1 MMLGR
6 RFPVLMVLLAI
17 TLPSRAEDTRRAMVP
32 EDYYRFQFVSDAR
45 ISPNGNHVAFVRQV
59 IADDLRKRHSA
70 IWMVDTLGES
80 IPRAFTS
87 GQQDSHPRW
96 APDGRSLAFLRKDE
110 KATQLRLISV
120 DGGESRVMS
129 TIKQG
134 SVSDWFWLPGGHRLV
149 LLLRIDPDVQDPRQ
163 PKPEQ
168 EVPKA
173 DVQVFTRPVYKTEE
187 DGYLDQQR
195 QMLWLLDVDED
206 RWTLLVG
213 DPDWHVHS
221 PRLSPSGSTI
231 AFHADRSGGEFDG
244 LFDRQLLLLDMA
256 SRRVTD
262 LQTPPG
268 RTDAALFS
276 PDGQSIVYRYQ
287 SDRYEPVELHQIP
300 IDGGQPEVLHDGQ
313 EFSVSAA
320 YWPAESAR
328 PLVRADYRGS
338 RPLLRLRSGSRQPAI
353 LVGDHGSVPE
363 VSFSADGQ
371 RMAYVFENETQLAE
385 VWVARVDRP
394 RPRRLTG
401 LNDPLLDE
409 LELVELER
417 FQFPTDRGF
426 EVDGFLVRPV
436 GFHPDRSWPMILN
449 IKGGPAV
456 MWGHQWFHEFQM
468 MAGQGYAVVFANYRG
483 STGYGHAFEMSVRL
497 DYGGADYRDNMRLV
511 DEALGRFEWID
522 PERLFVTGGSHGGF
536 LTNWITTRT
545 DRFRA
550 AVAQRSVSNWISEAG
565 TQAYS
570 PAEMNAEFG
579 GTLWEQYD
587 NYWDRS
593 PLRYADRVVTP
604 TLIVHSTDDHIT
616 PIGQGQEW
624 FYALLNQGVTTELA
638 MFRGEG
644 HDLSRRGTPI
654 NLVKR
659 LKLILD
665 WFQRFDRAN
674 ASRAT
679 HSLPRTSPRQNR

>member
-1 MMLGR
+1 MLHGR
-6 RFPVLMVLLAI
+6 QFHVLMILLA
-17 TLPSRAEDTRRAMVP
+17 TALHLQAEDARRAMVP
-32 EDYYRFQFVSDAR
+32 EDYYRFQFVSDAQ
-45 ISPNGNHVAFVRQV
+45 ISPDGRRVAFVRTV
-59 IADDLRKRHSA
+59 IADDLRQRHST
-70 IWMVDTLGES
+70 IWMVDAQGEAA
-80 IPRAFTS
+80 PRAFTS
-87 GQQDSHPRW
+87 GQQDSRPRW
-96 APDGRSLAFLRKDE
+96 APDGRSLAFLRREDQ
-110 KATQLRLISV
+110 ATELRQISV
-120 DGGESRVMS
+120 DGGESRVVT
-129 TIKQG
+129 TIRQG
-134 SVSDWFWLPGGHRLV
+134 TISDWFWLPDGDRLV
-149 LLLRIDPDVQDPRQ
+149 LSLRVNPEVPDPRQ
-163 PKPEQ
+163 PKQDQ
-168 EVPKA
+168 EKPAA
-173 DVQVFTRPVYKTEE
+173 DVQIFTRAVYKTEE

-195 QMLWLLDVDED
+195 KMLWLLDMDQD
-206 RWTLLVG
+206 CLTLLLG
-213 DPDWHVHS
+213 DANWHVHDA
-221 PRLSPSGSTI
+221 RLSPSGSTI

-244 LFDRQLLLLDMA
+244 QFGRQLFLLDIA
-256 SRRVTD
+256 SRRVTQ
-262 LQTPPG
+262 LPAPPG

-276 PDGQSIVYRYQ
+276 PDGQSIVYRHQ
-287 SDRYEPVELHQIP
+287 ADRYAPIELHQLP
-300 IDGGQPEVLHDGQ
+300 IDGGSPQVLHDGQ
-313 EFSVSAA
+313 DLSVSAA
-320 YWPAESAR
+320 YWPPESAR

-338 RPLLRLRSGSRQPAI
+338 RPLLRLRPGTRRPTTLA
-353 LVGDHGSVPE
+353 GDGGSVQG

-385 VWVARVDRP
+385 VWVAEVDRP

-409 LELVELER
+409 LALVELER
-417 FQFPTDRGF
+417 FRFPTDRGF
-426 EVDGFLVRPV
+426 EVDGFLVRPIN
-436 GFHPDRSWPMILN
+436 FDPDRSWPMILN

-545 DRFRA
+545 DRFQA
-550 AVAQRSVSNWISEAG
+550 AVTQRCVSNWVSEAG
-565 TQAYS
+565 TQAYP

-579 GTLWEQYD
+579 GTLWQQYA

-593 PLRYADRVVTP
+593 PLKYAHRVVTP
-604 TLIVHSTDDHIT
+604 TLIIHSTDDHIT

-654 NLVKR
+654 NLVQR
-659 LKLILD
+659 LKLILE
-665 WFQRFDRAN
+665 WFHRFDPVN
-674 ASRAT
+674 
-679 HSLPRTSPRQNR
+679 TSPATSSPPTTSPLQNR